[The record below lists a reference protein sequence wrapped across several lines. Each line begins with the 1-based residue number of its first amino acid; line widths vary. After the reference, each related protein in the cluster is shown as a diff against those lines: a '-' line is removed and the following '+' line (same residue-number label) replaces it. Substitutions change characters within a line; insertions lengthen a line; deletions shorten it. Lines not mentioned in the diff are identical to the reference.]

1 MATPW
6 IAAERGFIDAVI
18 QPHETRLLLRKSMQ
32 LLRDKQI
39 EPGAAQAR
47 PHPDLAS
54 PLPRACGCHRGPTA

>member
-18 QPHETRLLLRKSMQ
+18 QPHETRLLLRKSLR

-39 EPGAAQAR
+39 TRVQRKHG
-47 PHPDLAS
+47 L
-54 PLPRACGCHRGPTA
+54 LPI